1 MKTLTPVVC
10 LMLLCCAT
18 VAVAQQAAED
28 DYHPTDTQVKQLEQT
43 CAVNDSGMADLG
55 EKVSAAIASWRKTTL
70 LDGPLAALRQ
80 VDGYFEEVRNHNG
93 LSGKKAMYVLCVEKS
108 LKQFVELQR
117 EKPQVLVASGNSEPL
132 QRSAFASDDEIWR
145 KGCLQAEADALTK
158 LRSRCGD
165 RVFAETNSDCP
176 QGSGAVRTYT
186 NQVSGQC
193 RIR

>member
-1 MKTLTPVVC
+1 MKTLMPVVC
-10 LMLLCCAT
+10 LMLLSCAT
-18 VAVAQQAAED
+18 VALAQETADD
-28 DYHPTDTQVKQLEQT
+28 DYHPTDAQVKQLEQT
-43 CAVNDSGMADLG
+43 CAVSDSGMTDLG
-55 EKVSAAIASWRKTTL
+55 EKVSSAIASWRKTTL

-80 VDGYFEEVRNHNG
+80 LDGYFEDVRSHNG

-158 LRSRCGD
+158 LKSRCGD
-165 RVFAETNSDCP
+165 RVFAETSSDCP

-193 RIR
+193 RVR